1 MRNRYWRFT
10 LAVAALAAVWMVVL
24 PWIASQPQM
33 DAHLQELDRQGID
46 GGAMFYTELKA
57 MEPILRKIERK

>member
-1 MRNRYWRFT
+1 MMNRYLRFA
-10 LAVAALAAVWMVVL
+10 LAISAVAAVWMFLL
-24 PWIASQPQM
+24 PWLAIQPQM
-33 DAHLQELDRQGID
+33 DAHLRELDRQGID